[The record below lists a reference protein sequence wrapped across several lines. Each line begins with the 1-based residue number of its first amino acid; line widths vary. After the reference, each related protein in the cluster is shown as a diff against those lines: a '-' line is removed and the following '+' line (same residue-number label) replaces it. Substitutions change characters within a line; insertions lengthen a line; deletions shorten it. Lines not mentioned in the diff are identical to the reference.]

1 MCQYTYTCYTSYF
14 KKCCIFCFAAPK
26 INQSVL
32 PNLVVDWVIHSSGRL
47 LTKTPNTT
55 DACLSVFEPQWSW
68 SSLRVN
74 VSNLWN
80 CSVVHYWLPF
90 RSTWISP
97 SFFVC
102 GSCWPIFNFW
112 GSLFVFF
119 CPLFWPLYC
128 LSFELWLMIT
138 SYVRRNT
145 QGHGKQII
153 VKPRHPQTRINR
165 FLGNL

>member
-14 KKCCIFCFAAPK
+14 KKCCIFCFAATK

-32 PNLVVDWVIHSSGRL
+32 RNLVVDWVIHSSGRL

-80 CSVVHYWLPF
+80 CS
-90 RSTWISP
+90 
-97 SFFVC
+97 
-102 GSCWPIFNFW
+102 
-112 GSLFVFF
+112 
-119 CPLFWPLYC
+119 PLFKFLFINLPGCHVISQSFITVLYPP
-128 LSFELWLMIT
+128 EYILWLRYRY
-138 SYVRRNT
+138 SR
-145 QGHGKQII
+145 QIVDSDDI
-153 VKPRHPQTRINR
+153 ANKLLTVTI
-165 FLGNL
+165 